1 MVALLVGAAGCAS
14 LPEGSQRVARDPF
27 ERVNRGIFAFNDR
40 VDQAVTKPL
49 ARAYQAAIPEFVRQ
63 YVGNFFGNAADVS
76 TAVNQLLQGKPMMAA
91 SDAGRVV
98 VNTVFGIVG
107 LVDVASELGLEK
119 HREDFGQTLG
129 RWGIGTGPFLVLPLL
144 GPSNFRDGIGT
155 AVDITT
161 DPLRAALSD
170 GQRNGAFGL
179 RIVDTRQQLLGA
191 ERVAEGAALDRYSF
205 YRDAYLQRRRNQI
218 YDGDPPP
225 VDEPESD
232 AAYEDETKA
241 DADAAKTGSTSQ
253 AAGSGAAPVPS
264 PPAAGQPA
272 TPAER

>member
-1 MVALLVGAAGCAS
+1 MS
-14 LPEGSQRVARDPF
+14 RDPF
-27 ERVNRGIFAFNDR
+27 ERVNRTVFAFNDR

-49 ARAYQAAIPEFVRQ
+49 ARGYQAIVPEFVRQ

-76 TAVNQLLQGKPMMAA
+76 TAANQLLQGKPMLAF

-98 VNTVFGIVG
+98 VNTVFGILG
-107 LVDVASELGLEK
+107 LVDVASDLGLEK

-144 GPSNFRDGIGT
+144 GPSNVRDGIGT

-170 GQRNGAFGL
+170 GQRNYAYGL
-179 RIVDTRQQLLGA
+179 RVIDTRQQLLGA

-225 VDEPESD
+225 EDEPEPD
-232 AAYEDETKA
+232 ASTDA
-241 DADAAKTGSTSQ
+241 DADPEAGSTSRA
-253 AAGSGAAPVPS
+253 AAGAATPVPP
-264 PPAAGQPA
+264 PPAASQPA
-272 TPAER
+272 SPAER